1 MTRVVLGFA
10 LGALCAGFFG
20 ANLRRDLLVEVRA
33 LRGERD
39 LVVAVAEAATK
50 VGDACTDYARAC
62 QYVARE
68 LARNSQHDQAWMGG
82 E

>member
-1 MTRVVLGFA
+1 MKRVALGFA
-10 LGALCAGFFG
+10 LGALCAGLFG
-20 ANLRRDLLVEVRA
+20 AGLRKDLLAEVRA

-39 LVVAVAEAATK
+39 RVVAVAEAATK

-68 LARNSQHDQAWMGG
+68 LARNLQNDRASEGG
-82 E
+82 G